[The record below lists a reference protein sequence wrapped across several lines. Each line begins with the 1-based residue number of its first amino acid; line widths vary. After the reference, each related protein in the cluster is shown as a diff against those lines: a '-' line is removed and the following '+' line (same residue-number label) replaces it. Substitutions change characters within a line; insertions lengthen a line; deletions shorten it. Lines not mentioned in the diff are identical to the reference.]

1 MPNSPKST
9 HKNTG
14 AGGSQSSSYEQKKD
28 AQDVVSLVDD
38 LLKKAVKSDASDVH
52 FEPTG
57 AELVVKFRL
66 DGVLSTVET
75 LPKSIS
81 DNVIARLKVLG
92 GLLTY
97 RSDIPQEGRIEIGSM
112 LSDKTQE
119 SRHKTQDSSGLRSG
133 VWSLG
138 SGSQND
144 RVIDQRLAVFPT
156 IHGQRAVVRLFYSN
170 IELMELAQLGFSRDI
185 YTALKKIAAKNQGVL
200 LLTGPAGSGKSTT
213 LAALLRHIL
222 KTFTGRSVV
231 TLEDPV
237 EIRIDGATQVQ
248 ITPHGQMTF
257 PTALRSL
264 LRQDP
269 QVLMIGEIRDAE
281 TARIVIEAGLTGHL
295 LMSTMHSGTP
305 AGALLRL
312 LEMGIEPYQVTSSV
326 SAVLNQRLVRKLCS
340 KCKRAEPQTSV
351 RGKDR
356 GQTPAFEAVGC
367 DDCFNTG
374 YKGRVLIA
382 EMVQLDSQL
391 RKAILAKADLDE
403 LERILE
409 SKGHTNMLTDG
420 ERLVSDGI
428 TTQEELNKV
437 CGIVLDDS

>member
-1 MPNSPKST
+1 MPNLQNQSE
-9 HKNTG
+9 NMG
-14 AGGSQSSSYEQKKD
+14 ATNYQNGSYDQKTD

-38 LLKKAVKSDASDVH
+38 LLKKAVKASASDVH

-57 AELVVKFRL
+57 SELVVKFRL
-66 DGVLSTVET
+66 DGVLGTVEK
-75 LPKSIS
+75 LPQCLS

-97 RSDIPQEGRIEIGSM
+97 RNDIPQEGRIEIANGC
-112 LSDKTQE
+112 D
-119 SRHKTQDSSGLRSG
+119 
-133 VWSLG
+133 
-138 SGSQND
+138 N
-144 RVIDQRLAVFPT
+144 RVVDQRLAVFPT
-156 IHGQRAVVRLFYSN
+156 IHGQRAVVRLFYKN
-170 IELMELAQLGFSRDI
+170 RELMELAQLGFSRQI
-185 YTALKKIAAKNQGVL
+185 YAALRKIAATNQGVL

-222 KTFTGRSVV
+222 KRFAGKSIV

-237 EIRIDGATQVQ
+237 EIRIEGVTQVQ

-281 TARIVIEAGLTGHL
+281 TAKIAIEAGLTGHL
-295 LMSTMHSGTP
+295 LMSTLHSGAP

-326 SAVLNQRLVRKLCS
+326 SAVLNQRLVRKLCAG
-340 KCKRAEPQTSV
+340 CKRKIETEV
-351 RGKDR
+351 
-356 GQTPAFEAVGC
+356 FEAVGC
-367 DDCFNTG
+367 DDCLNTG

-382 EMVQLDSQL
+382 EMVQLDGQL
-391 RKAILAKADLDE
+391 RKAILAKSDLDE
-403 LERILE
+403 LEALLM
-409 SKGHTNMLTDG
+409 SKGHTSMLADG

-437 CGIVLDDS
+437 CGIVSEE

>member
-1 MPNSPKST
+1 MSNSLKSGSKSMVVSDC
-9 HKNTG
+9 KN
-14 AGGSQSSSYEQKKD
+14 SSCEQKSN
-28 AQDVVSLVDD
+28 AGDVVSLVDE
-38 LLKKAVKSDASDVH
+38 LLGKAVKYGASDVH

-57 AELVVKFRL
+57 AELAVKFRL
-66 DGVLSTVET
+66 DGVLKTVEK
-75 LPKSIS
+75 LPKALS

-97 RSDIPQEGRIEIGSM
+97 RNDIPQEGRIEI
-112 LSDKTQE
+112 DK
-119 SRHKTQDSSGLRSG
+119 SR
-133 VWSLG
+133 
-138 SGSQND
+138 ND
-144 RVIDQRLAVFPT
+144 RIMDQRLAVFPT

-170 IELMELAQLGFSRDI
+170 IELMVLEQLGFSTPI
-185 YTALKKIAAKNQGVL
+185 STSLKRIAAQNQGIL

-222 KTFTGRSVV
+222 NYSAGKSIV

-237 EIRIDGATQVQ
+237 EIRIDGVTQVQ
-248 ITPHGQMTF
+248 ISPHGQMTF

-281 TARIVIEAGLTGHL
+281 TAKIAIEAGLTGHL
-295 LMSTMHSGTP
+295 LMSTMHSGSP

-326 SAVLNQRLVRKLCS
+326 SAVLNQRLVRRLCAR
-340 KCKRAEPQTSV
+340 CKTTENAEQSTKPRTSV
-351 RGKDR
+351 RGR
-356 GQTPAFEAVGC
+356 GRRQEAVFEATGC
-367 DDCFNTG
+367 DECFNTG

-391 RKAILAKADLDE
+391 RKAVLAKADLDE
-403 LERILE
+403 LENIL
-409 SKGHTNMLTDG
+409 KDRGHTTMLADG
-420 ERLVSDGI
+420 RRLVNEGI
-428 TTQEELNKV
+428 TTQDELNKV
-437 CGIVLDDS
+437 CGILPADSNVD

>member
-1 MPNSPKST
+1 MDLS
-9 HKNTG
+9 HCKN
-14 AGGSQSSSYEQKKD
+14 SSYKQSRN
-28 AQDVVSLVDD
+28 ANDVVSLVDD
-38 LLKKAVKSDASDVH
+38 LLKKAVECRASDVH

-57 AELVVKFRL
+57 AELAIKFRL
-66 DGVLSTVET
+66 DGVLNTIEK
-75 LPKSIS
+75 LPSGIS

-97 RSDIPQEGRIEIGSM
+97 RNDIPQEGRIEINQGRCTEIM
-112 LSDKTQE
+112 
-119 SRHKTQDSSGLRSG
+119 
-133 VWSLG
+133 
-138 SGSQND
+138 
-144 RVIDQRLAVFPT
+144 DQRLAVFPT
-156 IHGQRAVVRLFYSN
+156 IHGQRAVVRLFYN
-170 IELMELAQLGFSRDI
+170 NTELTNLEQLGFSREI
-185 YTALKKIAAKNQGVL
+185 YTSLKNIAARNQGVL

-222 KTFTGRSVV
+222 QLYTGKSVV

-281 TARIVIEAGLTGHL
+281 TARIAIEAGLTGHL
-295 LMSTMHSGTP
+295 LMSTMHSGSP

-326 SAVLNQRLVRKLCS
+326 SAVLNQRLVRKLCY
-340 KCKRAEPQTSV
+340 KCKQKIEETGSFKA
-351 RGKDR
+351 
-356 GQTPAFEAVGC
+356 AGC

-374 YKGRVLIA
+374 YKGRILIA

-391 RKAILAKADLDE
+391 RKAILAKADMDE
-403 LERILE
+403 LENILKD
-409 SKGHTNMLTDG
+409 KGHTTMLADG
-420 ERLVSDGI
+420 QRLVSEGI
-428 TTQEELNKV
+428 TTQDELNKV
-437 CGIVLDDS
+437 CGIVSEDSLDTENIL

>member
-1 MPNSPKST
+1 MVTSNHENSPSK
-9 HKNTG
+9 
-14 AGGSQSSSYEQKKD
+14 QKPT
-28 AQDVVSLVDD
+28 AHDVVSLVDE
-38 LLKKAVKSDASDVH
+38 LLKRAVKSGASDVH

-57 AELVVKFRL
+57 AELLVKYRL
-66 DGVLSTVET
+66 DGVLNTVEE
-75 LPKSIS
+75 LPKSLS
-81 DNVIARLKVLG
+81 DKVIARLKVLG

-97 RSDIPQEGRIEIGSM
+97 RNDIPQEGRIEISKNKDERIM
-112 LSDKTQE
+112 
-119 SRHKTQDSSGLRSG
+119 
-133 VWSLG
+133 
-138 SGSQND
+138 
-144 RVIDQRLAVFPT
+144 DQRLAVFPT

-170 IELMELAQLGFSRDI
+170 IELMDLGQLGFSKDI
-185 YTALKKIAAKNQGVL
+185 HTTLKNIAAKNQGVL

-213 LAALLRHIL
+213 LAAHLRHIL
-222 KTFTGRSVV
+222 KRFPGKSVV

-237 EIRIDGATQVQ
+237 EILIEGATQVQ

-257 PTALRSL
+257 PTGLRSL

-281 TARIVIEAGLTGHL
+281 TAKITIEAGLTGHL

-305 AGALLRL
+305 AGAFLRL

-326 SAVLNQRLVRKLCS
+326 SAVLNQRLVRKLCN
-340 KCKRAEPQTSV
+340 KCKQTEPRTSV

-356 GQTPAFEAVGC
+356 DQTTVFRATGC
-367 DDCFNTG
+367 SDCFHSG

-391 RKAILAKADLDE
+391 RKAILAKADLE
-403 LERILE
+403 EFEALLMC
-409 SKGHTNMLTDG
+409 KGHTSMLADG
-420 ERLVSDGI
+420 QRLVSNGI

-437 CGIVLDDS
+437 CGIASDKS